1 MKQKEF
7 DEKIYNY
14 FAENS
19 EIPQSVKNSIN
30 NTKLKEKEKNKFN
43 MYNFNKVAVATL
55 SIVTISTGIVFAKD
69 IEEFV
74 KNMFNDKQGI
84 ETAIENEYYYENTL
98 SNNTVSQNVKVS
110 AQNMIMD
117 DYTLNINI
125 LAEFDDSIDLRN
137 VKSIYTPD
145 IFIVDEDNNILS
157 YSVDLNAVKGFLE
170 EKGLTNCDNEFVI
183 NHSINSTLDFG
194 YNKNDDNSV
203 VLTYNSSISE
213 GKFPKSKKIY
223 VGFNT
228 LILKNEDTV
237 NAESQT
243 INGNWLLVIDVPEKF
258 ENRDSISYQVI
269 NCNNNNLYKDTVVAN
284 ISETG
289 MKFEMEMYWG
299 EYEYWH
305 QKTEKLRNEGNIL
318 GSQLIKQEES
328 YIENENGEK
337 FYTSLNSGES
347 GYSFTTDGKLL
358 KRDTFNITKYN
369 ITDKLKVVYTTIEN
383 KQIIID
389 LQKIN

>member
-84 ETAIENEYYYENTL
+84 ETAIENGYYYENTL

-258 ENRDSISYQVI
+258 R
-269 NCNNNNLYKDTVVAN
+269 
-284 ISETG
+284 
-289 MKFEMEMYWG
+289 
-299 EYEYWH
+299 
-305 QKTEKLRNEGNIL
+305 
-318 GSQLIKQEES
+318 
-328 YIENENGEK
+328 
-337 FYTSLNSGES
+337 
-347 GYSFTTDGKLL
+347 
-358 KRDTFNITKYN
+358 
-369 ITDKLKVVYTTIEN
+369 
-383 KQIIID
+383 
-389 LQKIN
+389 